1 LQLTANYNKESPTE
15 KEEHIVRI
23 DWQKTVPQNNA
34 VSEIGFF
41 GNQTTVARPKVDK
54 WDFTVKRLKEIWGIE

>member
-1 LQLTANYNKESPTE
+1 MNERTE
-15 KEEHIVRI
+15 AILEHIVRI

-41 GNQTTVARPKVDK
+41 GNQNTVARPKVDK